1 MMRTMLVYRHAQDV
15 RQHYQHKL
23 QRANNLYMELTACL
37 LQLEKR
43 EQQLI
48 RYYWT
53 LSHDWQPIACSRFDP
68 WFSHKWPLQP
78 WTLIFPY
85 LGVMIS
91 QLVVFNHR
99 HRLWGGEWGRRECEL
114 P

>member
-1 MMRTMLVYRHAQDV
+1 MLMYRHAQDV

-48 RYYWT
+48 RYCWT
-53 LSHDWQPIACSRFDP
+53 LPRDWQP
-68 WFSHKWPLQP
+68 
-78 WTLIFPY
+78 
-85 LGVMIS
+85 V
-91 QLVVFNHR
+91 
-99 HRLWGGEWGRRECEL
+99 E
-114 P
+114 